1 MLITS
6 YGTVIHAQV
15 QTIWDLL
22 LDRVENP
29 QKYQPRILESR
40 IVERFSDGVV
50 REMRIDD
57 MLTRERITYDDGE
70 LLVHAELL
78 EHPQYLGTIETR
90 VLSRAVQNPTSPVNL
105 DINVRLELKED
116 HREGLVRP
124 DANLEAAIREELDTI
139 RTKAEELEKRVV

>member
-15 QTIWDLL
+15 DTIWNLL

-40 IVERFSDGVV
+40 VVERFSEGVV

-57 MLTRERITYDDGE
+57 MLIRERITYDDGE

-78 EHPQYLGTIETR
+78 EHPRYLGFLDTR
-90 VLSRAVQNPTSPVNL
+90 VLPRSVQNPTSPVNL
-105 DINVRLELKED
+105 DINVHLELKD
-116 HREGLVRP
+116 NHKEGLVKP

-139 RTKAEELEKRVV
+139 RTKAEELEKMV